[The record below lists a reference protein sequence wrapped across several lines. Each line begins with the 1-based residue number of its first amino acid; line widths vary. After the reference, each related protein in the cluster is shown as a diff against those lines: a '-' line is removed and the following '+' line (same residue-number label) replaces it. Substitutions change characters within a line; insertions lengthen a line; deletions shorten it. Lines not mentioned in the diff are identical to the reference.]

1 MVIDR
6 KMVINQR
13 LMKKKLLTRVNLML
27 GSVIFSLVGTAGCNM
42 VKYGPE
48 PMYGPAPYD
57 SLQVLYGPAPI
68 EQVEDTTANNIIA
81 QPNE

>member
-1 MVIDR
+1 
-6 KMVINQR
+6 
-13 LMKKKLLTRVNLML
+13 MKKKLLTRVNLML

>member
-1 MVIDR
+1 MVIDH
-6 KMVINQR
+6 KIVINQR

-48 PMYGPAPYD
+48 PMYGTPDD